1 MVHPGVL
8 WRKNLG
14 NQACN
19 KRKSIHRKGVVHGFG
34 KAFTFRLYIDLSGN
48 SKVSRKRPFLAN
60 QEAKAGAK
68 PAHRARNPLLVR
80 LADAVLALYED
91 ADAV

>member
-1 MVHPGVL
+1 M
-8 WRKNLG
+8 
-14 NQACN
+14 
-19 KRKSIHRKGVVHGFG
+19 
-34 KAFTFRLYIDLSGN
+34 LYLAMSAPSVGITYMSSLAI
-48 SKVSRKRPFLAN
+48 AN